1 MSKIKYTALKLQYK
15 TIQKSK
21 SDIEQFLNLK
31 LFF

>member
-1 MSKIKYTALKLQYK
+1 MSKIKYTTLKLQYK
-15 TIQKSK
+15 AIQKSK